1 MKPVA
6 FDYRRAASASEAI
19 ALLDQAQ
26 GSAKL
31 IAGGQSLGPMLN
43 LRLARPSLLVDISQL
58 EELKRVEE
66 RDSSIVIGAAVTH
79 AAIEDGIAPT
89 AGAGLLRAVAR
100 TIAYR
105 AVRNRGTIGGS
116 LAHADPAADWLL
128 ALTALNAS
136 VIIAGKAGRRSLP
149 VGKFTLSAF
158 MPALAE
164 EELVVGIE
172 IAKFSPQ
179 ARWGHAKFC
188 RKVGKFAE
196 ASAAIMI
203 DPARSYAKV
212 VLGHPDG
219 APIELSTIA
228 QHLMRTGQAPG
239 RDVVADAMSAIGERL
254 DTYNKQ
260 LHTANLARA
269 LAQVVAS

>member
-1 MKPVA
+1 VKPVA
-6 FDYRRAASASEAI
+6 FDYRRAASAHEAI
-19 ALLDQAQ
+19 ALLVEAR
-26 GSAKL
+26 GRAKL

-43 LRLARPSLLVDISQL
+43 LRLARPALLVDISGLQ
-58 EELKRVEE
+58 ELKRVEE
-66 RDSSIVIGAAVTH
+66 RESSVVIGAAVTH

-89 AGAGLLRAVAR
+89 AGAGLLTAVAH

-128 ALTALNAS
+128 ALTVLDAS
-136 VIIAGKAGRRSLP
+136 VIIAGKTGQRSLP
-149 VGKFTLSAF
+149 VGKFTPSAF
-158 MPALAE
+158 TPALAD

-172 IAKFSPQ
+172 IPRCSPH

-196 ASAAIMI
+196 ASAAVLI

-212 VLGHPDG
+212 VLGRPD
-219 APIELSTIA
+219 ATPIELPTVA
-228 QHLMRTGQAPG
+228 VHLMRDGRAPA
-239 RDVVADAMSAIGERL
+239 REVVADALSRL
-254 DTYNKQ
+254 GNGLDAYDRQ
-260 LHTANLARA
+260 LHAATLARA
-269 LAQVVAS
+269 IAQAVAP